1 MKTSIAQALM
11 QLPAAPTDIWPEG
24 APFLAMMAGGTMTVE
39 VFAPGIS
46 NADED
51 LQTMHAQDELYF
63 VQSGRGELVIKEQR
77 FRVAQGDAFFVPAG
91 IKHRFENF
99 SKDFVT
105 WVVLYGPQGA
115 SATRGTQAQRAEN
128 IKPSRIHEILKATEK
143 FGLITFRRDMTS
155 FA

>member
-1 MKTSIAQALM
+1 
-11 QLPAAPTDIWPEG
+11 
-24 APFLAMMAGGTMTVE
+24 MMAGGMMTVE
-39 VFAPGIS
+39 VFAPGIT

-63 VQSGRGELVIKEQR
+63 VQSGRGELVIQEQR
-77 FRVAQGDAFFVPAG
+77 FRATQGDAFFVPAG

-115 SATRGTQAQRAEN
+115 SATQGTQAQRAEN
-128 IKPSRIHEILKATEK
+128 MKPSRVHEILKATDK
-143 FGLITFRRDMTS
+143 PCLINSRRDVTS
-155 FA
+155 TA